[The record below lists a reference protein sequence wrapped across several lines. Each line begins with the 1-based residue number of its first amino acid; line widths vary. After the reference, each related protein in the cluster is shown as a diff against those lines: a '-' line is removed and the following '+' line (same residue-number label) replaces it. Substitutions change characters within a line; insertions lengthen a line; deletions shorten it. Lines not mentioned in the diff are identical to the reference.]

1 MNKLLRQAFTL
12 IELLVVI
19 AIIGILSGLIVV
31 SMSGVTQKANIA
43 KAQVFS
49 NSLRNSL
56 MLNIVGEWK
65 FDDLSEAKDNASI
78 LDSWGA
84 VNSGT
89 LDTNLVVADTTD
101 KLKLGTD
108 CVSGKCLYFDGVDDY
123 VDCANNS
130 NLNLTNSFAISVWVK
145 PISGDVGY
153 VAGRFEATNAGYILR
168 WQDTNLVLYYG
179 VSSSV
184 LSNEFISNTDWNL
197 ATISFSNN
205 VVSFYRNGMPIG
217 TTSGVVISTAV
228 STHNTIGN
236 RYLGSG
242 GSHLFNGYIDDVRIY
257 NAPISASQVQEQ
269 YYVGLNSLYINEGIT
284 KEEYLSKIN
293 SITSNE

>member
-1 MNKLLRQAFTL
+1 MTKKQIAFTL

-108 CVSGKCLYFDGVDDY
+108 CVSGKCLYFDGTNDY
-123 VDCANNS
+123 VSIPQN
-130 NLNLTNSFAISVWVK
+130 
-145 PISGDVGY
+145 
-153 VAGRFEATNAGYILR
+153 ATLDFG
-168 WQDTNLVLYYG
+168 TK
-179 VSSSV
+179 
-184 LSNEFISNTDWNL
+184 
-197 ATISFSNN
+197 SFS
-205 VVSFYRNGMPIG
+205 IG
-217 TTSGVVISTAV
+217 AWINKKANSGFI
-228 STHNTIGN
+228 I
-236 RYLGSG
+236 L
-242 GSHLFNGYIDDVRIY
+242 
-257 NAPISASQVQEQ
+257 
-269 YYVGLNSLYINEGIT
+269 
-284 KEEYLSKIN
+284 
-293 SITSNE
+293 